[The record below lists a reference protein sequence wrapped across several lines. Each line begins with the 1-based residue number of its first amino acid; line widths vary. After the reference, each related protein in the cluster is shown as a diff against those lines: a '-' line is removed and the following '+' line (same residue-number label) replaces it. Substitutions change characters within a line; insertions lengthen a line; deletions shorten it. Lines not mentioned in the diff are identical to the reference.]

1 MAEMFQRDQYERS
14 IGNLGKPLIRSKL
27 GEPPKVPPGPLG
39 QHMAM
44 FIPTPVL
51 VKDISEKLPTRTRE
65 GTLRRNNI
73 GIG

>member
-1 MAEMFQRDQYERS
+1 
-14 IGNLGKPLIRSKL
+14 LIRSEL

-51 VKDISEKLPTRTRE
+51 VKDISEKLPTRPRE
-65 GTLRRNNI
+65 GTLRCNNI